1 MKHYLNSLFAPQSV
15 AVIGASNRPQSVGRL
30 VYMNLLNGRFK
41 GTLYAVNP
49 KHSEILGQPAYP
61 TIEAI
66 GKPVEL
72 AVIVTPPAAVASVI
86 DSCGAAGV
94 KAAVIITAGFAETG
108 EAGVKLQ
115 RELMERATIHGIRI
129 IGPNCLGIM
138 RPSIGLNATFSKAAA
153 KTGGLAL
160 ISQSGA
166 LCTAII
172 DWAEF
177 ARIGFSTVVS
187 MGDAADL
194 DFGEILDY
202 LLCDP
207 ETKSILLYIEG
218 IREARRFMSAL
229 RTAARTKPV
238 VVIKAGL
245 HLSGSKA
252 AATHTGALVGSDMVF
267 DAALRRAGTVR
278 VKTYAQ
284 LFAAAKIMASGCRPQ
299 GNRLAIVT
307 NGGGPG
313 VLAADCA
320 AENGIVLTNLSQESV
335 EELNR
340 ALPANWSHG
349 NPVDIIGDA
358 DVSRYEAAVGICVHD
373 PEVDS
378 VLAMLSPQAMTD
390 AESVAQGLIRLSKQT
405 DKTLL
410 TCWMGEE
417 AVRSSRAAFERE
429 NVPTFFTPESA
440 VEAFGYLAAYHRNQQ
455 LLLQAPSPLSQQ
467 QEPDLEGAQTL
478 IESVLA
484 QKRKVLNEAEA
495 KALLAAFH
503 IPVAQTLIAR
513 SPADALVL
521 AEQIGFPVAVKI
533 YSPDIVHKSDVGG
546 VRLNINNGKDLLS
559 AYHDIIAQVNK
570 VRPEACIEG
579 IAIEPMLSKPHAR
592 EVMIG
597 VTTDA
602 VFGPVITFGAGG
614 ITVEIE
620 QDQALALPPLNH
632 HLIENL
638 ISRTRVAK
646 MLGNF
651 RNLPEVNRAALEN
664 VLLRVSEMVCELPNL
679 REMDINPLILD
690 ETGAIAADARVVV
703 DYPLQTTAGR
713 YSHMAIHPYPSYLK
727 KEWILSDAT
736 CITIR
741 PIRPEDAEIEQ
752 QFVRGLSPEARYF
765 RFFNPI
771 RELSPE
777 FLARLTQVDYDREMA
792 LIATV
797 PAADRETEIGVAR
810 YTINPD
816 GRSCEFAVVVADDW
830 QRKGIGSRLLA
841 ELAECIRHKGIK
853 LTEGWVL
860 KQNIGMLHLV
870 KALGFDISTSPDDP
884 NLMHVTK
891 RL

>member
-1 MKHYLNSLFAPQSV
+1 MKHYLSPLFAPQSV

-30 VYMNLLNGRFK
+30 VYTNLLNGKFK
-41 GTLYAVNP
+41 GTLYAVNT

-61 TIEAI
+61 TIQAI

-94 KAAVIITAGFAETG
+94 KAAVIITAGFGETG
-108 EAGVKLQ
+108 EAGVNLQ
-115 RELMERATIHGIRI
+115 RELMERAKIHGIRI

-166 LCTAII
+166 LCTAIL
-172 DWAEF
+172 DWAQF
-177 ARIGFSTVVS
+177 AGIGFSAVVS

-202 LLCDP
+202 LLVDA
-207 ETKSILLYIEG
+207 ETNSILLYIEG
-218 IREARRFMSAL
+218 IRDARRFMSAL
-229 RTAARTKPV
+229 RAAARTKPV

-320 AENGIVLTNLSQESV
+320 AENDIVLTNLSQESV

-358 DVSRYEAAVGICVHD
+358 DVSRYEAAVGICLHD
-373 PEVDS
+373 PGVDG
-378 VLAMLSPQAMTD
+378 VLTMLSPQAMTD
-390 AESVAQGLIRLSKQT
+390 AESVAQGVIRLSKQT
-405 DKTLL
+405 HKTLL
-410 TCWMGEE
+410 TCWMGEA
-417 AVRSSRAAFERE
+417 AVQSSRAAFERD
-429 NVPTFFTPESA
+429 NIPTFFTPEIA

-467 QEPDLEGAQTL
+467 QQPDLEGAQTL
-478 IESVLA
+478 IEGVLA
-484 QKRKVLNEAEA
+484 LQRKVLNEAEA

-503 IPVAQTLIAR
+503 IPVAQTVIAR

-521 AEQIGFPVAVKI
+521 AEQIGFPIAVKI
-533 YSPDIVHKSDVGG
+533 YSPDIVHKTDVGG
-546 VRLNINNGKDLLS
+546 VRLNINNGKDLLA
-559 AYHDIIAQVNK
+559 AYHDIIAQVGK
-570 VRPEACIEG
+570 VRPQARIEG
-579 IAIEPMLSKPHAR
+579 VAIEPMLSKPHAR

-614 ITVEIE
+614 VTVEIE
-620 QDQALALPPLNH
+620 QDQAIALPPLNH

-638 ISRTRVAK
+638 IGRTRIAK
-646 MLGNF
+646 ALGEF
-651 RNLPEVNRAALEN
+651 RNLPAVNRAALEN
-664 VLLRVSEMVCELPNL
+664 VLLRVSEMVCELPGL

-703 DYPLQTTAGR
+703 DYSVQTKTDR
-713 YSHMAIHPYPSYLK
+713 YSHMAIHPYPSYLTR
-727 KEWILSDAT
+727 EWILPDAT
-736 CITIR
+736 CVTIR

-765 RFFNPI
+765 RFFNPL

-777 FLARLTQVDYDREMA
+777 FLARFTQVDYDREMA

-797 PAADRETEIGVAR
+797 PAAAGESEIGVAR

-816 GRSCEFAVVVADDW
+816 GQSCEFAVVVADNW
-830 QRKGIGSRLLA
+830 QRKGIGSKLLA
-841 ELAECIRHKGIK
+841 ELAECIRDKGIK
-853 LTEGWVL
+853 VVEGWVL
-860 KQNIGMLHLV
+860 EQNIGMLRMAKIH
-870 KALGFDISTSPDDP
+870 GFEISTSTEDP
-884 NLMHVTK
+884 KLMHVTK

>member
-30 VYMNLLNGRFK
+30 VYKNLLNGKFK

-49 KHSEILGQPAYP
+49 KHTEILGQPAYP
-61 TIEAI
+61 TIQAI

-94 KAAVIITAGFAETG
+94 KAAVIITAGFGETG

-115 RELMERATIHGIRI
+115 RELMERAKFHGVRI

-138 RPSIGLNATFSKAAA
+138 RPSIGLNATFSKGGA
-153 KTGGLAL
+153 KAGKLAL
-160 ISQSGA
+160 VSQSGA
-166 LCTAII
+166 LCTAVL
-172 DWAEF
+172 DWARS
-177 ARIGFSTVVS
+177 AGVSFSAVVS

-202 LLCDP
+202 LLGDP
-207 ETKSILLYIEG
+207 ETNSILLYIEG
-218 IREARRFMSAL
+218 IRDARRFLSAL
-229 RTAARTKPV
+229 RAAARTKPV

-284 LFAAAKIMASGCRPQ
+284 LFAAVEILASGCRPK

-320 AENGIVLTNLSQESV
+320 AENGIVLSNLSQVSLK
-335 EELNR
+335 ELNR
-340 ALPANWSHG
+340 VLPANWSHG
-349 NPVDIIGDA
+349 NPVDIVGDA
-358 DVSRYEAAVGICVHD
+358 DVSRYEAAVSVCLQD

-378 VLAMLSPQAMTD
+378 VLTMLSPQAMTN
-390 AESVAQGLIRLSKQT
+390 AESVAQGVIRLAKQT
-405 DKTLL
+405 NKTLL
-410 TCWMGEE
+410 ACWMGEA

-429 NVPTFFTPESA
+429 NIPVFSTPESA

-467 QEPDLEGAQTL
+467 QQPDLEGAQTL
-478 IESVLA
+478 IESALA

-503 IPVAQTLIAR
+503 IPVAQTLVAR

-546 VRLNINNGKDLLS
+546 VRLNINNGKDLLA
-559 AYHDIIAQVNK
+559 AYHDIIAQLNK
-570 VRPEACIEG
+570 VRPEARIEG
-579 IAIEPMLSKPHAR
+579 IAVEPMLSKPHAR

-602 VFGPVITFGAGG
+602 LFGPVIAFGAGG

-651 RNLPEVNRAALEN
+651 R
-664 VLLRVSEMVCELPNL
+664 
-679 REMDINPLILD
+679 
-690 ETGAIAADARVVV
+690 
-703 DYPLQTTAGR
+703 
-713 YSHMAIHPYPSYLK
+713 
-727 KEWILSDAT
+727 
-736 CITIR
+736 
-741 PIRPEDAEIEQ
+741 
-752 QFVRGLSPEARYF
+752 
-765 RFFNPI
+765 
-771 RELSPE
+771 
-777 FLARLTQVDYDREMA
+777 
-792 LIATV
+792 
-797 PAADRETEIGVAR
+797 
-810 YTINPD
+810 
-816 GRSCEFAVVVADDW
+816 
-830 QRKGIGSRLLA
+830 
-841 ELAECIRHKGIK
+841 
-853 LTEGWVL
+853 
-860 KQNIGMLHLV
+860 
-870 KALGFDISTSPDDP
+870 
-884 NLMHVTK
+884 
-891 RL
+891 